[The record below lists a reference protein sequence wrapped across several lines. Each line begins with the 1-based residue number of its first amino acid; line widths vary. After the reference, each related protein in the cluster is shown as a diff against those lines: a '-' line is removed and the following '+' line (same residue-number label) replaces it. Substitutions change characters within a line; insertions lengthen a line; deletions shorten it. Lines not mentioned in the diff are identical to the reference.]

1 MPVYPSENDQNGE
14 SNNQGL
20 SDKNQDLLTTACSQ
34 LQEGIQQHKEGKL
47 QFAIVSLTESWKKF
61 QLLGDLS
68 KQIKALRYLT
78 LVAYNHGEYQFVIKY
93 GHKCLSLEPE
103 LKIQE
108 QILSYMGNAYR
119 HLGNYES
126 AIQFLD
132 KEVRKLWD
140 LSNKRNKV
148 NIQKLSDQAIKIE
161 EILQKLQTDVDSNQT
176 NLLKMRNSIETNMK
190 NIENLGSSE
199 EDLNSIRM
207 NISSID
213 TQLMLLDDTVQALN
227 NYKNQLNQT
236 ILEIQTQISSS
247 EDLFSTEENEN

>member
-1 MPVYPSENDQNGE
+1 MKVERKFPEYLKRANNGGLLVGFIYVLVFMSILFLWIWQTFETENDK
-14 SNNQGL
+14 S
-20 SDKNQDLLTTACSQ
+20 LLNTIDER
-34 LQEGIQQHKEGKL
+34 LNLIE
-47 QFAIVSLTESWKKF
+47 
-61 QLLGDLS
+61 
-68 KQIKALRYLT
+68 
-78 LVAYNHGEYQFVIKY
+78 
-93 GHKCLSLEPE
+93 
-103 LKIQE
+103 E
-108 QILSYMGNAYR
+108 QINIVDETNNDTITDIS
-119 HLGNYES
+119 S
-126 AIQFLD
+126 SIQFLD

-176 NLLKMRNSIETNMK
+176 DLLKMRNSIERNMK
-190 NIENLGSSE
+190 NIENLGLSE

-247 EDLFSTEENEN
+247 EDLNSDQVNEN

>member
-1 MPVYPSENDQNGE
+1 MKVERKFPEYLKRANNGGLLVGFIYVLVFMSILFLWIWQTFETENDK
-14 SNNQGL
+14 S
-20 SDKNQDLLTTACSQ
+20 LLNTIDER
-34 LQEGIQQHKEGKL
+34 LNLIE
-47 QFAIVSLTESWKKF
+47 
-61 QLLGDLS
+61 
-68 KQIKALRYLT
+68 
-78 LVAYNHGEYQFVIKY
+78 
-93 GHKCLSLEPE
+93 
-103 LKIQE
+103 E
-108 QILSYMGNAYR
+108 QINIVDETNNDTITDIS
-119 HLGNYES
+119 S
-126 AIQFLD
+126 SIQFLD

-190 NIENLGSSE
+190 NIENLGLSE

-247 EDLFSTEENEN
+247 EDLNSTQVNEN

>member
-1 MPVYPSENDQNGE
+1 MKVERKFPEYLKRSNNGGLLVGFIYVLVFMSILFLWIWQTFETENDK
-14 SNNQGL
+14 S
-20 SDKNQDLLTTACSQ
+20 LLNTIDER
-34 LQEGIQQHKEGKL
+34 LNLIE
-47 QFAIVSLTESWKKF
+47 
-61 QLLGDLS
+61 
-68 KQIKALRYLT
+68 
-78 LVAYNHGEYQFVIKY
+78 
-93 GHKCLSLEPE
+93 
-103 LKIQE
+103 E
-108 QILSYMGNAYR
+108 QINIVDETNNDTITDIS
-119 HLGNYES
+119 S
-126 AIQFLD
+126 SIQFLD

-161 EILQKLQTDVDSNQT
+161 EILQKLQTDVDNNQT
-176 NLLKMRNSIETNMK
+176 NLLKMRNSIETNMQ
-190 NIENLGSSE
+190 NIENLGLSE

-247 EDLFSTEENEN
+247 EDLNSTQANEN

>member
-1 MPVYPSENDQNGE
+1 MKVERKFPEYLKRANSGGLLVGFIYVLVFMSILFLWIWQTFETENDK
-14 SNNQGL
+14 S
-20 SDKNQDLLTTACSQ
+20 LLNTIDER
-34 LQEGIQQHKEGKL
+34 LNLIE
-47 QFAIVSLTESWKKF
+47 
-61 QLLGDLS
+61 
-68 KQIKALRYLT
+68 
-78 LVAYNHGEYQFVIKY
+78 
-93 GHKCLSLEPE
+93 
-103 LKIQE
+103 E
-108 QILSYMGNAYR
+108 QINIVDETNNDTITDIS
-119 HLGNYES
+119 S
-126 AIQFLD
+126 SIQFLD

-161 EILQKLQTDVDSNQT
+161 EILQKLQTDVDNNQT
-176 NLLKMRNSIETNMK
+176 NLLKMRNSIETNMQ
-190 NIENLGSSE
+190 NIENLGLSE

-247 EDLFSTEENEN
+247 EDLNSAQANEN